1 MDTKRLEWKVG
12 LFVFIGL
19 VVLAVLLLQFSK
31 GTSLFHPT
39 YNLYLTAKNV
49 GGLKTHASV
58 LMAGVQIGT
67 VSDIQ
72 LGPGGT
78 NVTITLRIFKQY
90 SVHNDARFAIEQ
102 SGFLGDQ
109 YVAIAP
115 AKNEG
120 PVFKPEDY
128 ATAQEPL
135 NLQEVAR
142 SAQGFIQRI
151 DETAKRLNDTIN
163 DVRRLVLNE
172 QTLTNLAVAVLNL
185 REASGRALNTID
197 NFDALITTNTSSF
210 SLSVSN
216 ISAFSEELKRFADD
230 LNGIVTTNRG
240 AISDSVNNIES
251 STETLK
257 HILEKVE
264 SGKGLAGTL
273 LQNDA
278 VATNVTAIVNNLSI
292 TTSNL
297 NRLGLWGVLWSKK
310 PPHTNEP
317 TARHLATPKK
327 SLN

>member
-1 MDTKRLEWKVG
+1 
-12 LFVFIGL
+12 
-19 VVLAVLLLQFSK
+19 
-31 GTSLFHPT
+31 
-39 YNLYLTAKNV
+39 
-49 GGLKTHASV
+49 
-58 LMAGVQIGT
+58 
-67 VSDIQ
+67 
-72 LGPGGT
+72 
-78 NVTITLRIFKQY
+78 
-90 SVHNDARFAIEQ
+90 
-102 SGFLGDQ
+102 
-109 YVAIAP
+109 
-115 AKNEG
+115 
-120 PVFKPEDY
+120 
-128 ATAQEPL
+128 
-135 NLQEVAR
+135 VAR